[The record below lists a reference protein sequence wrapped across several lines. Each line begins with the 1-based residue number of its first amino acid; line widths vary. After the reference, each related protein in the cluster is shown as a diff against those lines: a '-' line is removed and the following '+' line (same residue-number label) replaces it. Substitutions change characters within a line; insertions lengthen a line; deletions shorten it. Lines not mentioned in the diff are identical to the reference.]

1 MKSGLQLLC
10 DGCDLKFYSLANQY
24 KDKRGHTLNSRL
36 LAVNPQEIT
45 VTPSHARSTLMVW
58 AFHCDGVTRNKV

>member
-10 DGCDLKFYSLANQY
+10 DGCDFNFYSLAIQY

-36 LAVNPQEIT
+36 LAVNPQEMT

>member
-1 MKSGLQLLC
+1 MNSGLQLLC
-10 DGCDLKFYSLANQY
+10 DGCDFKFNPLPNLFRES
-24 KDKRGHTLNSRL
+24 RGHSRNSRL